1 MVMLNLVYVTMFFA
15 NRAEINVG
23 VIITIWSLEPILN
36 QIAAYFLF
44 DEKIH
49 YYHVIGLV
57 SILLCSICISL
68 KDMLAPAVKGVKEVQ
83 YPSWIP
89 VVFGLITPMSF
100 CSNAMLAKNLTSE
113 RIGFD
118 PSTLSMS
125 SIISVNFIILVIA
138 IAYWVQYGF
147 ILKYFWIGSIGMFID
162 SYGLSACTE
171 AFACG
176 PPGSV
181 AAIVSSANVLMVI
194 IEAIKHNRMLTIF
207 ESIGFVLA
215 VFGIL
220 VLSLPE
226 VFEKYCFCWCVKKKI
241 NKA

>member
-1 MVMLNLVYVTMFFA
+1 MFFA

-23 VIITIWSLEPILN
+23 VIITIFSLEPILN

-44 DEKIH
+44 DEKILYH
-49 YYHVIGLV
+49 HVIGLL
-57 SILLCSICISL
+57 SILLCSICISM
-68 KDMLAPAVKGVKEVQ
+68 KDLIAPAAKDVTEVQ

-89 VVFGLITPMSF
+89 VVFGLVTPMSF
-100 CSNAMLAKNLTSE
+100 CSYAMLAKNLTSE
-113 RIGFD
+113 RIGFN

-125 SIISVNFIILVIA
+125 SMISVNLKLLIITIP
-138 IAYWVQYGF
+138 YWIQNGF
-147 ILKYFWIGSIGMFID
+147 EQKYFWIGSIGMFVD

-181 AAIVSSANVLMVI
+181 AAIVNLANVLMVI
-194 IEAIKHNRMLTIF
+194 IEAFKHNRMLTVF

-215 VFGIL
+215 VFGIM
-220 VLSLPE
+220 VLSLESAPLYLRGQIH
-226 VFEKYCFCWCVKKKI
+226 V
-241 NKA
+241 